1 MVKRIA
7 GKNQKQIERYMKI
20 IAIAGLAHSRM
31 NKKGTQVAPESP
43 IDEVT
48 RTSRRLVR

>member
-20 IAIAGLAHSRM
+20 IAIAGLAH
-31 NKKGTQVAPESP
+31 
-43 IDEVT
+43 
-48 RTSRRLVR
+48 LV